1 MAITV
6 GMSEQNRAPLLDID
20 SYAARCYML
29 VELGTHTAEYKNQK
43 GGVDVRKVRKVR
55 IGFEIPG
62 KTADFGKGHQEPYV
76 VSRDYTASFGGPS
89 KPSNLLKDVQAWR
102 GKPFSAD
109 ELKSFDLNKLVG
121 VPAFVSI
128 THQLAKNGNM
138 YANIGSI
145 IKLPSAI
152 PAPPPPV
159 LKPLVYSI
167 EQGAGGCFNDLPEF
181 VRERIMQSEE
191 WQAAIKANVP
201 TTEAT
206 RPADNQD
213 DDVAF

>member
-6 GMSEQNRAPLLDID
+6 GMSEQNRAPLLDVD

-76 VSRDYTASFGGPS
+76 VSRDYTASFGGPN

-102 GKPFSAD
+102 GKPFTAD
-109 ELKSFDLNKLVG
+109 EIKNGFDLDKLYGVNCYIGIKHEQDRNDPTKVYANVTAILPLPKGTAKIAPVRLRDEQPPKWVIEKIQQG
-121 VPAFVSI
+121 VPDVNNDADPFGPEI
-128 THQLAKNGNM
+128 TN
-138 YANIGSI
+138 
-145 IKLPSAI
+145 
-152 PAPPPPV
+152 
-159 LKPLVYSI
+159 
-167 EQGAGGCFNDLPEF
+167 
-181 VRERIMQSEE
+181 
-191 WQAAIKANVP
+191 
-201 TTEAT
+201 EAT
-206 RPADNQD
+206 A
-213 DDVAF
+213 